1 MVDLTPLSAESVLA
15 QSTRSQLFALLGELK
30 RPAGTVELA
39 ERLGRHP
46 NGVRLHLE
54 RMQEVGLVTRSRAV
68 QPMGRPRDAWAIAP
82 DARPGGQA
90 PSAYADLGRWL
101 ARAIPAGRGRLRQVE
116 AVGREIGRE
125 TAPRASEAS
134 PEETMHTTLAA
145 LGLQPHRDPP
155 QGGCVTYTLGNC
167 PYRDAVREN
176 QEVVCTLHRG
186 LTRGLLDVIEPHAKL
201 AGFVPSDPDV
211 AGCLIKL
218 EGVSTLALSTVGED
232 DA

>member
-1 MVDLTPLSAESVLA
+1 MDLPAVPAESVLA
-15 QSTRSQLFALLGELK
+15 QPARAQLFALLGELK

-54 RMQEVGLVTRSRAV
+54 RMQEVGLVTRSRAA

-90 PSAYADLGRWL
+90 PSAYVELGRWL

-116 AVGREIGRE
+116 AAGREIGRE
-125 TAPRASEAS
+125 VAPRESEAS
-134 PEETMHTTLAA
+134 PEETMQTTLTA
-145 LGLQPHRDPP
+145 LGFQPHRDPP
-155 QGGCVTYTLGNC
+155 QGGCVTYTVGNC

-186 LTRGLLDVIEPHAKL
+186 LTRGLLDVLDPDAKL
-201 AGFVPSDPDV
+201 AGFVPRDPDV

-218 EGVSTLALSTVGED
+218 EGVSTPALSTVGD
-232 DA
+232 DEA

>member
-1 MVDLTPLSAESVLA
+1 MPAESVLA
-15 QSTRSQLFALLGELK
+15 QPARAQLFALLGDLK

-54 RMQEVGLVTRSRAV
+54 RMQEVGLVTRSRAA

-90 PSAYADLGRWL
+90 PSAYVELGRWL

-116 AVGREIGRE
+116 AAGREIGRE
-125 TAPRASEAS
+125 VAPRESEAS
-134 PEETMHTTLAA
+134 PEETMQTTLTA
-145 LGLQPHRDPP
+145 LGFQPHRDPP

-167 PYRDAVREN
+167 PYRDS
-176 QEVVCTLHRG
+176 T
-186 LTRGLLDVIEPHAKL
+186 
-201 AGFVPSDPDV
+201 AG
-211 AGCLIKL
+211 
-218 EGVSTLALSTVGED
+218 D
-232 DA
+232 DEA